1 MATSININDIVTQVR
16 KLNKD
21 DQITLIQR
29 LVLLLKRTEK
39 TNEATIPLTSLSG
52 LSSETWENTD
62 IDNYIDEERQ
72 W

>member
-1 MATSININDIVTQVR
+1 MSTSLNINDIITQVK

-21 DQITLIQR
+21 DQMTLLQR

-39 TNEATIPLTSLSG
+39 TNGATIPLTSLSG